1 MRVDFTCSCDCF
13 RIFFRESFRHFLVHK
28 LEVWEEGPYLT
39 CLLIGEEGSLIPSM
53 CLRIFPSQMKV
64 PTITLSIFPEDSCL
78 HIRSSAP
85 ARGSGW
91 WRALQPL
98 GLGPSGTLATH
109 DAWLSPWGS
118 VYPTPRHPI
127 SFWWPLYHIQNFAG
141 DIMSL
146 CHSFLPS
153 LSLQSFSATASSSAR
168 AFLCQETHASL
179 HFYCTFVISSER
191 VCPARQERHHHHFC
205 IPRSFFLALLD

>member
-1 MRVDFTCSCDCF
+1 M
-13 RIFFRESFRHFLVHK
+13 
-28 LEVWEEGPYLT
+28 
-39 CLLIGEEGSLIPSM
+39 
-53 CLRIFPSQMKV
+53 
-64 PTITLSIFPEDSCL
+64 ITVFNVFWILSPDSIADHRPWSVTWRTRTRAPRATAAL
-78 HIRSSAP
+78 PHIRSSAP